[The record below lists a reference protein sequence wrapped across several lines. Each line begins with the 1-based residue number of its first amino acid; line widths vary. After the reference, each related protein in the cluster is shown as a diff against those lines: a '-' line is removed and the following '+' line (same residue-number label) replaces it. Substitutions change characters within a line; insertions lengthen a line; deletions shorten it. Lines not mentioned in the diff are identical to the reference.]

1 MRYVN
6 HRLPVAA
13 LATVSLVLAACGS
26 DDSAADS
33 SSESAES
40 DVSTD
45 EPAAADEPADAD
57 EPAAAVSEVPTIVVT
72 TNILGDVVEEMLG
85 GAAEVI
91 TIMPVGADPHVFEA
105 SAQEIN
111 SMMNADA
118 LITNGGSFEEGL
130 LDVIENAEGEGVP
143 TFEALSVI
151 DALEYG
157 EGGHSHE
164 GHSDEGHSDE
174 GHSDEGHSDEDHSD
188 EDHSDEDHSDEGHS
202 DEGHS
207 DEHQGHDHSGV
218 DPHFFN
224 DPARM
229 AVAVRGISN
238 FLQSQVTFADA
249 DAISASADAYI
260 EALTD
265 LDVEVAALVELIPEA
280 NRVLVTNHEVFAYF
294 ADRYGF
300 EVAGAIIPSGS
311 TADSASAGE
320 LAELAELIEAEGV
333 PAIFTDVSSPDQLA
347 QTLADEV
354 GEIAIVELFTESL
367 GDADSDGATYI
378 DMVRTNAE
386 RISAALA

>member
-164 GHSDEGHSDE
+164 GHSDED
-174 GHSDEGHSDEDHSD
+174 HSDEGHSDED
-188 EDHSDEDHSDEGHS
+188 
-202 DEGHS
+202 HS

-249 DAISASADAYI
+249 DAVSASADAYI

-333 PAIFTDVSSPDQLA
+333 PAIFTDVSSSDQLA

-354 GEIAIVELFTESL
+354 GEVAIVELFTESL

-378 DMVRTNAE
+378 DMIRTNAE